1 MGHEKIET
9 TINTYK
15 HIVKD
20 LERDARE
27 DIVLEA
33 NSAKYWT

>member
-9 TINTYK
+9 TINIYK

-20 LERDARE
+20 LERDAKE
-27 DIVLEA
+27 DDVLEA
-33 NSAKYWT
+33 NAKKYWT